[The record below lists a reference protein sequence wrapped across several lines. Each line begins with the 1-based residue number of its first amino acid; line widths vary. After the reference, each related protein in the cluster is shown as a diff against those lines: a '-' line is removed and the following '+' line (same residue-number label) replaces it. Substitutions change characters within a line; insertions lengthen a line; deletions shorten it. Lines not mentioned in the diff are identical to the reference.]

1 LRHFTK
7 ASHLRAYCLELDA
20 DISDEV
26 WAKVAMLPKTEWSE
40 DKIKAIVKPKKSKK
54 VKKDGKEE

>member
-1 LRHFTK
+1 M
-7 ASHLRAYCLELDA
+7 LRAFCLELDS

-26 WAKVAMLPKTEWSE
+26 WAKVATLPKTEWSE
-40 DKIKAIVKPKKSKK
+40 DKVKAIVKPKKSKK